1 MSNVTAAKLAS
12 APAAAAIPKVR
23 TASMR
28 AAASDAKPTA
38 VTMLVSPHAVPTR
51 LIALLEAMI

>member
-1 MSNVTAAKLAS
+1 MTAAKLAS

-23 TASMR
+23 TASIR